1 MSTHH
6 WYALKDAPT
15 FVFEVL
21 FIILYA
27 VVISL
32 PGLGIAYVG
41 WKLSRRWQSTS
52 AQTFFRAG
60 LIAVAVTPSVWGH
73 AGILPAIFLAIV
85 LSGREKLAGVVPIL
99 VVWVVAIPIIT
110 ILAKRRGRYE
120 TGSTP
125 AA

>member
-6 WYALKDAPT
+6 WYALKDALT

-21 FIILYA
+21 FMILYA

-41 WKLSRRWQSTS
+41 WKLSRRWQSTA
-52 AQTFFRAG
+52 AQTLFRAG
-60 LIAVAVTPSVWGH
+60 LIAMAVTPSVWGH
-73 AGILPAIFLAIV
+73 AGILPAILLAIV

-99 VVWVVAIPIIT
+99 VVWVVAIPVIG

-125 AA
+125 G